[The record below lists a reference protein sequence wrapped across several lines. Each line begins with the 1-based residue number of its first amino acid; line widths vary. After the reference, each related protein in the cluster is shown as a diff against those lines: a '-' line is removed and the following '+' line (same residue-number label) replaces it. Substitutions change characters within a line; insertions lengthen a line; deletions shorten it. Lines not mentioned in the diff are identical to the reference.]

1 MKIYH
6 NQLNKHLTQ
15 PLPNVWLVFGDEPW
29 QKNDALAQ
37 IKYAA
42 GQQGFVERINFTA
55 DDKFNWQDV
64 LDEYL
69 ALSLFASQRIIEV
82 ELINKVNEAGSKV
95 LLSLIERLHQDVIL
109 IFHGAK
115 LDAATTNKKW
125 FKGFNEQGVYL
136 PVYDLD
142 NKNLNQWLSK
152 QAQHYQLN
160 LPVETKNMLMDL
172 FEGNVLALD
181 QELQKL
187 AILYANQQ
195 VSAEEIEK
203 LAIKQARFNPFQLVD
218 ALLVQDLKKCLSI
231 IDQLKQEAT
240 PVGQLLWVLHKE
252 INTLKSMLMDKEN
265 GLSLPEIF
273 KKYRVWKNKESLY
286 KTALSRLTLLAVQQ
300 ALSRLAS
307 IDLISKTSS
316 DFDIYLLLSDLCISL
331 YQPQSLNELTL
342 NYEFD

>member
-6 NQLNKHLTQ
+6 NQLAKNLSQ
-15 PLPNVWLVFGDEPW
+15 PLSNIWLVFGDEPW

-37 IKYAA
+37 IKHAA
-42 GQQGFVERINFTA
+42 GQQGFIERINFTA

-82 ELINKVNEAGSKV
+82 ELINKVNEAGGKV
-95 LLSLIERLHQDVIL
+95 LLSLLDRLHQDVIL

-125 FKGFNEQGVYL
+125 FKGLNEQGIYL

-142 NKNLNQWLSK
+142 NKNLSQWLGR

-160 LPVETKNMLMDL
+160 LPTETKSMLMDL

-187 AILYANQQ
+187 AILFANQQ
-195 VSAEEIEK
+195 ISEEEIEQ

-218 ALLVQDLKKCLSI
+218 ALLRQDLKKCLSI
-231 IDQLKQEAT
+231 IDQLKQEGT
-240 PVGQLLWVLHKE
+240 PIGQLVWVLHKE
-252 INTLKSMLMDKEN
+252 INTLKSMLMDKQK
-265 GLSLPEIF
+265 GLSLAELF
-273 KKYRVWKNKESLY
+273 KKHRVWKNKENLY
-286 KTALSRLTLLAVQQ
+286 KTALSGLSLLAVQQ

-316 DFDIYLLLSDLCISL
+316 DFDTYILLSDLCISL
-331 YQPQSLNELTL
+331 YQPASLQALSL